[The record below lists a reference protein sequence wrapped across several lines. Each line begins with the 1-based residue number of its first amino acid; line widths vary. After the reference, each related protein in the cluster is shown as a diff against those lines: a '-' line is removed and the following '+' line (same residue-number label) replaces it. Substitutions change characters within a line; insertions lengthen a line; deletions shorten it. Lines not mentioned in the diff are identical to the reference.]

1 MERHYF
7 ADYEI
12 HSYGQVAGSGQLA
25 FTWTGERHEVFDPER
40 VLVEVRRRAA
50 DRHGVEP
57 DEIRVRALMR
67 I

>member
-1 MERHYF
+1 MQRHYF

-12 HSYGQVAGSGQLA
+12 HSYGQVTGSGQLA
-25 FTWTGERHEVFDPER
+25 FTWTGVQDEAFDPER
-40 VLVEVRRRAA
+40 VLVDVRRRAA

-57 DEIRVRALMR
+57 GEIRVRALMR